1 MNRFLRYSLEN
12 EKKIRAVI
20 MIDGT
25 ISQMNL
31 IVTAFSGDTVSFT
44 DLKRKKEMVLP
55 FSAFLSADYAK
66 GDKGEG

>member
-12 EKKIRAVI
+12 GKKIRAMI
-20 MIDGT
+20 MIDGA

-31 IVTAFSGDTVSFT
+31 IVTGLAGDTVSFT
-44 DLKRKKEMVLP
+44 DLKRKREMTLP
-55 FSAFLSADYAK
+55 LSQFLSADYAK